1 MVRSARRGRLEPA
14 KVMLQVGDIIAV
26 IRGLQIV
33 GDRLKVD
40 AVLRQQILILPEA
53 VDEIPLMRLLLPTP
67 GWLWRDHAALDLG
80 LDAVGAWLLLVAT
93 DFSLLAQDT
102 RVAPGQFHHRRFGLG
117 APLRRL

>member
-1 MVRSARRGRLEPA
+1 
-14 KVMLQVGDIIAV
+14 MLQVGDIIAM

-53 VDEIPLMRLLLPTP
+53 VDEIPLMRLLLPAP

-80 LDAVGAWLLLVAT
+80 LDAVGTWLLLVAT

-102 RVAPGQFHHRRFGLG
+102 RVTPGQFHHRRFGLG